1 MRKLLIVLALLV
13 IAFVVADRVA
23 QNVAQARI
31 EERLASSIQGA
42 EDVQVEFGGGLF
54 LPQVFRG
61 DLEEVT
67 VSAGSLQRRGV
78 RIDELELTLR
88 RVSFTVGGLLGGTGD
103 VRVQG
108 GSGRATVSEEAVE
121 AAVRREGVDAQVR
134 LNGQV
139 TITMQG
145 VSGTVEELEID
156 PEAGALVLRAP
167 PLETLL
173 LRLPETIGSVGYSGA
188 TVEGNELI
196 LNLRVR
202 RGTIEI

>member
-31 EERLASSIQGA
+31 EERLASSSQGA